1 MAELRH
7 PQTMDPAGGF
17 GWIIHRNHGV
27 VITAVRFSEIAGR
40 LMGGKRPDVP
50 RADAE
55 DVGHG

>member
-1 MAELRH
+1 
-7 PQTMDPAGGF
+7 
-17 GWIIHRNHGV
+17 
-27 VITAVRFSEIAGR
+27 VRFSEIAGR